1 MPLRDRIAQNHL
13 PADFVAAQ
21 GYVFSKIAKL
31 RVLLNCC
38 MDIWS
43 GVGNG
48 LPVTLGVKNQIKPER
63 RTLGAARLSGHAST
77 VGMPG

>member
-1 MPLRDRIAQNHL
+1 MNFPLILLL
-13 PADFVAAQ
+13 P
-21 GYVFSKIAKL
+21 KITKL

-48 LPVTLGVKNQIKPER
+48 LPVTLWAKNQMNPE
-63 RTLGAARLSGHAST
+63 
-77 VGMPG
+77 